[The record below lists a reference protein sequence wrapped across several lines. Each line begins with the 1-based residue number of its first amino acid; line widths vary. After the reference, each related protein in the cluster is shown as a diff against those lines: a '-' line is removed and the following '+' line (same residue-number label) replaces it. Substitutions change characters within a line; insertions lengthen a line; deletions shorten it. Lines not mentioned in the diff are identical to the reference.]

1 MVIME
6 LVQLLSIPIGYLFG
20 SFPSS
25 YLIGRYWGRVD
36 IIREG
41 DGHVSATAVYR
52 RSGLVPFITVII
64 LDIGK
69 TALAVFI
76 ANTISD
82 NLYIVLAAGIAA
94 VTGHCWSVFIKFKG
108 GLGATAIY
116 GVLASLLFWQFLVG
130 FAIGAIVF
138 FTTRRS
144 TISTIVLI
152 VTISITLFIT
162 GEEILLVFYPIV
174 FILIQF
180 LKRFQIKKAIPT
192 DSYKNELFSD
202 LKRVK

>member
-1 MVIME
+1 ME
-6 LVQLLSIPIGYLFG
+6 FVQLLAIPIGYLFG
-20 SFPSS
+20 SFPSA
-25 YLIGRYWGRVD
+25 YIIGRYWGRVD

-52 RSGLVPFITVII
+52 RSGLIPFITVVI

-69 TALAVFI
+69 GALAVFI

-82 NLYIVLAAGIAA
+82 NLYIVLATGIAVVA
-94 VTGHCWSVFIKFKG
+94 GHCWSVFIKFRG

-116 GVLASLLFWQFLVG
+116 GVLAGIVFWQLLIGLV
-130 FAIGAIVF
+130 IGAIVF
-138 FTTRRS
+138 FTTRKS
-144 TISTIVLI
+144 TISTVIFI
-152 VTISITLFIT
+152 VTISVILFIS
-162 GEEILLVFYPIV
+162 GEDILLVFYPII

-180 LKRFQIKKAIPT
+180 LKRFQIKRAT
-192 DSYKNELFSD
+192 SADSYKNELFKD